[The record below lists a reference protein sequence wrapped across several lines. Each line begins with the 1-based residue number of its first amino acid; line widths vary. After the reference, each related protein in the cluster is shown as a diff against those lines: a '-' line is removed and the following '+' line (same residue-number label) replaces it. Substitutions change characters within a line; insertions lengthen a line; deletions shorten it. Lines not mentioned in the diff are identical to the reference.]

1 MRLALNISGDAN
13 RDLEAIADYIGAN
26 YGFPSSDRFIAGI
39 TARLKQLAQFPMMG
53 PSREEIAPGF
63 RSLNY
68 ERYLILYVVQDY
80 SINVMRVVS
89 AYQDLTGLF
98 DSD

>member
-13 RDLEAIADYIGAN
+13 RDLETIADYIGAN
-26 YGFPSSDRFIAGI
+26 YGLSSSDRFIAGI
-39 TARLKQLAQFPMMG
+39 TARLKQLAQFPLMG

-68 ERYLILYVVQDY
+68 ERYLILTVTLLHLWTSLPSQAV
-80 SINVMRVVS
+80 NR
-89 AYQDLTGLF
+89 GLIYPIAP
-98 DSD
+98 